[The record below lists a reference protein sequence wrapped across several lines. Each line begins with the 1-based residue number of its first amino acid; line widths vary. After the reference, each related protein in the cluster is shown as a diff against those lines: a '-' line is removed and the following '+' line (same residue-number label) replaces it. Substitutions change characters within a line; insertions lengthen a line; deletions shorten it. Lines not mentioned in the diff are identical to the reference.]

1 MRHHGFEVVTRALDG
16 DMKCRLDFKSIL
28 TQEASTK
35 VAEEPA
41 DPRSQKLTSGST
53 SYTGLRFIP
62 FATGLKRWY
71 WATISQFITRRG
83 HILQRSI

>member
-16 DMKCRLDFKSIL
+16 DMKRRLDFKSFL

-41 DPRSQKLTSGST
+41 DPRSQELTSGST
-53 SYTGLRFIP
+53 SYTDWAAISIYP
-62 FATGLKRWY
+62 FCHGP
-71 WATISQFITRRG
+71 
-83 HILQRSI
+83 